1 MSTKYFILLGI
12 IMAIDTGT
20 SIQTAVG
27 AVTAPSSATN
37 ALQSAIASA
46 STSGVI
52 SAVRSASIPVGGEV
66 IPASAGVAAKASF
79 GNILGDWRVSLGLV
93 LGDAAFLA
101 SPILLPITLA
111 GGLVF
116 PYTPQINIGTSATYV
131 PQSPVH
137 SNSSFKSFKSSEPA
151 QIKISAPMYV
161 EDAEQALYWLA
172 AVHYLRSLT
181 KMYTGTG
188 TNTGNPPP
196 IVRLNGYGPY
206 VFNHVPVVVTQFSVQ
221 LNAECDYISATA
233 LGVVLGHVPTKS
245 ALEIT
250 LQPMYSK
257 DNVRKF
263 SLQAFA
269 TGAYI
274 VDPFAGY
281 M

>member
-1 MSTKYFILLGI
+1 
-12 IMAIDTGT
+12 MAIDTGT

-116 PYTPQINIGTSATYV
+116 PYTPQINIGTSATYA

-274 VDPFAGY
+274 VNPFAGY

>member
-1 MSTKYFILLGI
+1 
-12 IMAIDTGT
+12 MAIDTGT

-52 SAVRSASIPVGGEV
+52 SAVRSANIPVGGEV

-79 GNILGDWRVSLGLV
+79 GNILGNILGDWRVSLGLV

-116 PYTPQINIGTSATYV
+116 PYTPQINIGASATYAT
-131 PQSPVH
+131 QSPVH
-137 SNSSFKSFKSSEPA
+137 SNSSFRSFKNSEPS
-151 QIKISAPMYV
+151 QITISAPMYV

-206 VFNHVPVVVTQFSVQ
+206 VFNHVPVVVTKFSVQ
-221 LNAECDYISATA
+221 LNADCDYISATA
-233 LGVVLGHVPTKS
+233 LGVDLGHVPTKS
-245 ALEIT
+245 TLEIT

-274 VDPFAGY
+274 LDPFAGY